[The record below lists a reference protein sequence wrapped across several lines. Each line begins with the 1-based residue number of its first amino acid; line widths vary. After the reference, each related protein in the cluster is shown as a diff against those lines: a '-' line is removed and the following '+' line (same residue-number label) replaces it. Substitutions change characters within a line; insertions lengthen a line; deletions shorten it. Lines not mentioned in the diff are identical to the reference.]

1 MIYLEFIFYLEFYF
15 VFSLKLIF
23 FSHYFQF
30 QVFLSSLVVCT
41 YDRHVKRIKNQA
53 DMETKI
59 NEHDR
64 VMMKQDGQTNDKEC
78 SSGTKVKRKSR
89 SARRRLNA
97 MMSNASLHFSD
108 TDSEGELTMITNKIG
123 KLSPVRTSQANPL
136 ISVTNAEIVE
146 PEIKVNDNLDYLIAD
161 GEARSRSSRSSFAE
175 NLTDVDEIYS
185 DDEKDTSNNL
195 KVVDNS
201 CQGETDIE
209 DMEGDEDIQGPT
221 IYVTPRSDI
230 LTEFGSEM
238 ITTKEGDGPFSVE
251 VRNRLSREEISIDK
265 ENEIIPD
272 MPNTDSE
279 DMEGSE
285 DETKLDEAA
294 AYVYDNFDFLAA
306 SKIVMTNK
314 MENTLYVPDA
324 VDEAISDYHTDIEDV
339 D

>member
-1 MIYLEFIFYLEFYF
+1 
-15 VFSLKLIF
+15 
-23 FSHYFQF
+23 
-30 QVFLSSLVVCT
+30 
-41 YDRHVKRIKNQA
+41 
-53 DMETKI
+53 METKI

-64 VMMKQDGQTNDKEC
+64 VMMKDGQTNDKEC
-78 SSGTKVKRKSR
+78 SSGTKVKRKSK

-97 MMSNASLHFSD
+97 MMSNASFHFSD
-108 TDSEGELTMITNKIG
+108 TDSEGELTMITSKIG

-136 ISVTNAEIVE
+136 ISVTNAEIIE

-185 DDEKDTSNNL
+185 DDEKDKTSNNL
-195 KVVDNS
+195 NVVDNGY
-201 CQGETDIE
+201 QGETDLE
-209 DMEGDEDIQGPT
+209 DMEGDEDIQST

-230 LTEFGSEM
+230 LTEFGGEM

-251 VRNRLSREEISIDK
+251 VRNRLSREEVSIDK
-265 ENEIIPD
+265 KDETIPE
-272 MPNTDSE
+272 MSNTDSE

-294 AYVYDNFDFLAA
+294 AYKHVYENFDFLPA
-306 SKIVMTNK
+306 SQVVMTNK

>member
-1 MIYLEFIFYLEFYF
+1 M
-15 VFSLKLIF
+15 
-23 FSHYFQF
+23 
-30 QVFLSSLVVCT
+30 T
-41 YDRHVKRIKNQA
+41 
-53 DMETKI
+53 TKI

-64 VMMKQDGQTNDKEC
+64 VAMKQDSQANDKEC

-97 MMSNASLHFSD
+97 MMSNASFHFSD
-108 TDSEGELTMITNKIG
+108 TDSEGELTMITSKIG
-123 KLSPVRTSQANPL
+123 KLNSAQASQANPL
-136 ISVTNAEIVE
+136 ISVTNAEVTE

-161 GEARSRSSRSSFAE
+161 GEARSRSSRGSFVE

-185 DDEKDTSNNL
+185 DDEKDTSSKL
-195 KVVDNS
+195 KVIDNDY
-201 CQGETDIE
+201 QGETDVE
-209 DMEGDEDIQGPT
+209 DMEGDEDIQPT

-230 LTEFGSEM
+230 LTEFGGEM

-251 VRNRLSREEISIDK
+251 VRNRLSREEVSIDK
-265 ENEIIPD
+265 QDTENIPD

-294 AYVYDNFDFLAA
+294 AFNHMYEDLDILAA
-306 SKIVMTNK
+306 SQIVMTNK
-314 MENTLYVPDA
+314 MENTLYVPDTA
-324 VDEAISDYHTDIEDV
+324 DEAISDCHTDIEDV

>member
-1 MIYLEFIFYLEFYF
+1 M
-15 VFSLKLIF
+15 
-23 FSHYFQF
+23 
-30 QVFLSSLVVCT
+30 
-41 YDRHVKRIKNQA
+41 A
-53 DMETKI
+53 TKI
-59 NEHDR
+59 DEHDR
-64 VMMKQDGQTNDKEC
+64 VMTKQENQANDKEC

-123 KLSPVRTSQANPL
+123 KLNPAQASQENPL
-136 ISVTNAEIVE
+136 ISVIDAEATE
-146 PEIKVNDNLDYLIAD
+146 PETKVNDNLDYLIAD
-161 GEARSRSSRSSFAE
+161 GEIRSRSRRNSFAE

-185 DDEKDTSNNL
+185 DDEKEISSNLN
-195 KVVDNS
+195 VVDNS
-201 CQGETDIE
+201 YQGETDLE
-209 DMEGDEDIQGPT
+209 DMEGDEDIQPT
-221 IYVTPRSDI
+221 IYITPRSDI
-230 LTEFGSEM
+230 LTEFGGEM

-265 ENEIIPD
+265 EDIEKIPD

-294 AYVYDNFDFLAA
+294 AYKHMYEDLDILDA
-306 SKIVMTNK
+306 SQIVMINK

-324 VDEAISDYHTDIEDV
+324 VDEAISDCHTDIEDV

>member
-1 MIYLEFIFYLEFYF
+1 M
-15 VFSLKLIF
+15 
-23 FSHYFQF
+23 
-30 QVFLSSLVVCT
+30 T
-41 YDRHVKRIKNQA
+41 
-53 DMETKI
+53 TKI

-64 VMMKQDGQTNDKEC
+64 VAMKQDSQANDKEC
-78 SSGTKVKRKSR
+78 SSGTKIKRKSR

-108 TDSEGELTMITNKIG
+108 TDSEGELTMITSKIG
-123 KLSPVRTSQANPL
+123 KLNSAQALQANPL
-136 ISVTNAEIVE
+136 ISVTNAEVTE

-161 GEARSRSSRSSFAE
+161 GEARSRSSRGSFVE

-185 DDEKDTSNNL
+185 DDEKDTSSKL
-195 KVVDNS
+195 KVIDNDY
-201 CQGETDIE
+201 QGETDVE
-209 DMEGDEDIQGPT
+209 DMEGDEDIQPT

-230 LTEFGSEM
+230 LTEFGGEM

-251 VRNRLSREEISIDK
+251 VRNQLSREEVSIDK
-265 ENEIIPD
+265 QDTENIPD

-294 AYVYDNFDFLAA
+294 AFNHMYEDLDILAA
-306 SKIVMTNK
+306 SQIVMTNK
-314 MENTLYVPDA
+314 MENTLYVPDTA
-324 VDEAISDYHTDIEDV
+324 DEAISDCHTDIEDV

>member
-1 MIYLEFIFYLEFYF
+1 M
-15 VFSLKLIF
+15 
-23 FSHYFQF
+23 
-30 QVFLSSLVVCT
+30 T
-41 YDRHVKRIKNQA
+41 
-53 DMETKI
+53 TKI

-64 VMMKQDGQTNDKEC
+64 VAMKQDSQANDKEC

-108 TDSEGELTMITNKIG
+108 TDSEGELTMITSKIG
-123 KLSPVRTSQANPL
+123 KLNSAQALQANPL
-136 ISVTNAEIVE
+136 ISVTNAEVTE

-161 GEARSRSSRSSFAE
+161 GEARSRSSRGSFVE

-185 DDEKDTSNNL
+185 DDEKDTSSKL
-195 KVVDNS
+195 KVIDNDY
-201 CQGETDIE
+201 QGETDVE
-209 DMEGDEDIQGPT
+209 DMEGDEDIQPT

-230 LTEFGSEM
+230 LTEFGGEM

-251 VRNRLSREEISIDK
+251 VRNRLSREEVSIDK
-265 ENEIIPD
+265 QDTENIPD

-294 AYVYDNFDFLAA
+294 AFNHMYEDLDILAA
-306 SKIVMTNK
+306 SQIVMTNK
-314 MENTLYVPDA
+314 MENTLYVPDTA
-324 VDEAISDYHTDIEDV
+324 DEAISDCHTDIEDV